1 MKTCLATSTL
11 ILVVL
16 ATPPTSAAQD
26 RMPPIPPQKMTDAQ
40 RTAGMELQDARGY
53 ALRGPWHPLLRS
65 PDLMGRVLELSDYL
79 RFNSAL
85 PPRLSEFVIL
95 MTAREWTQQ
104 YEWQAHHPLAL
115 EGGLEPEIAQ
125 AVAERRRPDGMA
137 EDEAALHA
145 LISELLHNKSV
156 SDDTYARALAKFGEQ
171 GVVDAVALSGYY
183 TTIAMILNMARTPLP
198 EGMAPPL
205 KPLP

>member
-40 RTAGMELQDARGY
+40 RTAAMELQDARGY

-104 YEWQAHHPLAL
+104 VR
-115 EGGLEPEIAQ
+115 
-125 AVAERRRPDGMA
+125 VAG
-137 EDEAALHA
+137 
-145 LISELLHNKSV
+145 
-156 SDDTYARALAKFGEQ
+156 
-171 GVVDAVALSGYY
+171 
-183 TTIAMILNMARTPLP
+183 
-198 EGMAPPL
+198 APP
-205 KPLP
+205 PRAQGRA

>member
-1 MKTCLATSTL
+1 MRY
-11 ILVVL
+11 IIVVL
-16 ATPPTSAAQD
+16 LTALASHSLALAQD

-40 RTAGMELQDARGY
+40 RTAANELQDARGY

-65 PDLMGRVLELSDYL
+65 PDLMTRVLELSDYL

-115 EGGLEPEIAQ
+115 KGGLKPEIAQ
-125 AVAERRRPDGMA
+125 AVAEGRHPEGMA
-137 EDEAALHA
+137 DDEAALYA
-145 LISELLHNKSV
+145 LISELLHNKNV
-156 SDDTYARALAKFGEQ
+156 SDETYSRARAKFGEQ
-171 GVVDAVALSGYY
+171 GIVDAVALSGYY

-198 EGMAPPL
+198 EGMTPPL
-205 KPLP
+205 TSWP

>member
-1 MKTCLATSTL
+1 MRRITIVLL
-11 ILVVL
+11 IAILPAV
-16 ATPPTSAAQD
+16 AAAQD

-40 RTAGMELQDARGY
+40 RQAAHELQNARGY
-53 ALRGPWHPLLRS
+53 ALRGAWHPLLRS

-115 EGGLEPEIAQ
+115 KGGLKPEIAQ
-125 AVAERRRPDGMA
+125 AVAEGRRPEGMA
-137 EDEAALHA
+137 EDEAELYS
-145 LISELLHNKSV
+145 LIAELLHNRSV
-156 SDDTYARALAKFGEQ
+156 SDDTYARAVAKFGEH

-183 TTIAMILNMARTPLP
+183 TTIAMILNTARTPLP

-205 KPLP
+205 EPWP

>member
-1 MKTCLATSTL
+1 VL
-11 ILVVL
+11 IVLLV
-16 ATPPTSAAQD
+16 SAAPKAQD

-40 RTAGMELQDARGY
+40 RTAANELQDARGY

-65 PDLMGRVLELSDYL
+65 PDLMTRVLELSDYL

-115 EGGLEPEIAQ
+115 TGGLKPEIAQ
-125 AVAERRRPDGMA
+125 AVAEGRYPEGMA
-137 EDEAALHA
+137 DDEAALYS
-145 LISELLHNKSV
+145 LISELLHNRNV
-156 SDDTYARALAKFGEQ
+156 SDATYARALATFGEQ
-171 GVVDAVALSGYY
+171 GIVDAVALSGYY
-183 TTIAMILNMARTPLP
+183 STIAMILNTARAPLP
-198 EGMAPPL
+198 DGMAPPL
-205 KPLP
+205 KSWP